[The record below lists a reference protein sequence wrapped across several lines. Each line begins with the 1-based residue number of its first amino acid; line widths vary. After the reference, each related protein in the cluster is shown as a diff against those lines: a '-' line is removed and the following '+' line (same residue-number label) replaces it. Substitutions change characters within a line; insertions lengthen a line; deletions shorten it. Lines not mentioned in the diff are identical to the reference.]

1 LDLPLAGDLQSIP
14 GKGVR
19 GDLDGEEVLIGNKKL
34 FDGIEAESDPL
45 FESVLS
51 EAEKLEAEGK
61 TTMIVNKGGHF
72 LGVIGFSD
80 RPRPEAKSTLKRL
93 KDLGVESLVMIT
105 GDNERVSAAVAA
117 EVGATDQIS
126 GLLPQEKVSSV
137 DDLLRRYGS
146 VAMVGDGVNDAPAL
160 VRASVGIAMG
170 AGGADVALETADVAL
185 ISDDLLKLPF
195 AVALGRRSRGIICQ
209 NLAISLTVI
218 ALMIPMA
225 LSGLAG
231 IGLAIVLHEGS
242 TLLVVAN
249 ALRLLR
255 FQPK

>member
-1 LDLPLAGDLQSIP
+1 
-14 GKGVR
+14 
-19 GDLDGEEVLIGNKKL
+19 
-34 FDGIEAESDPL
+34 
-45 FESVLS
+45 
-51 EAEKLEAEGK
+51 
-61 TTMIVNKGGHF
+61 M
-72 LGVIGFSD
+72 GVIGFSD

-117 EVGATDQIS
+117 EVGTTDQIS
-126 GLLPQEKVSSV
+126 GLLPQEKVSSI

-170 AGGADVALETADVAL
+170 TGGADVALETADVAL
-185 ISDDLLKLPF
+185 ISDDLSKLPF
-195 AVALGRRSRGIICQ
+195 AVALGRRSRGIIGQ
-209 NLAISLTVI
+209 NLAISLAVI

-225 LSGLAG
+225 LLGLAG